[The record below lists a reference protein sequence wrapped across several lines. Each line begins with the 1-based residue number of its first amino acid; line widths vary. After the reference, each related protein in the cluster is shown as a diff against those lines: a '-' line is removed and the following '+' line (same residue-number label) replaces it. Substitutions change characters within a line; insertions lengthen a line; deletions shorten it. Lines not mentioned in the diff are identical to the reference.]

1 MNGKISENGFLMIDR
16 GVRGTPQ
23 WKTMSC
29 PFCYV
34 NDGDAYCGDWCAHF
48 GTFETAAS
56 VYVSLCHSKMLT
68 IQLENFEDLR
78 P

>member
-1 MNGKISENGFLMIDR
+1 MKAKISKNGFLMIDR
-16 GVRGTPQ
+16 GVNTQPQ
-23 WKTMSC
+23 WKTMGC
-29 PFCYV
+29 PFHHCEFS
-34 NDGDAYCGDWCAHF
+34 YCGDWCAHF
-48 GTFETAAS
+48 STFETAAS